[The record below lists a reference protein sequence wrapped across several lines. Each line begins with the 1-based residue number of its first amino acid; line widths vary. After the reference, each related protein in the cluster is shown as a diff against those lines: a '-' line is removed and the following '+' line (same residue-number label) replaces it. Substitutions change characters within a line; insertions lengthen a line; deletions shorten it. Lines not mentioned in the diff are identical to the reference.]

1 MIQYGL
7 MKERVPDVDLGRAK
21 TAIAELTKAFPPD
34 SINPAVKCFA
44 RCGAGGYSQYNMQ
57 KLACFDT
64 LEGKVS
70 FASDFAPRP
79 PREAP
84 TSCRARRARPPAPA
98 SSQPARA
105 RCVWPADQQDHL
117 DEC

>member
-44 RCGAGGYSQYNMQ
+44 RCGAGGYIPLSIGPI
-57 KLACFDT
+57 KR
-64 LEGKVS
+64 EK
-70 FASDFAPRP
+70 P
-79 PREAP
+79 P
-84 TSCRARRARPPAPA
+84 
-98 SSQPARA
+98 
-105 RCVWPADQQDHL
+105 
-117 DEC
+117 

>member
-70 FASDFAPRP
+70 FASDFAPSP

-84 TSCRARRARPPAPA
+84 TSCRARRARPPRSCQLTACA
-98 SSQPARA
+98 RTVRVAGRSTRSSR
-105 RCVWPADQQDHL
+105 
-117 DEC
+117 